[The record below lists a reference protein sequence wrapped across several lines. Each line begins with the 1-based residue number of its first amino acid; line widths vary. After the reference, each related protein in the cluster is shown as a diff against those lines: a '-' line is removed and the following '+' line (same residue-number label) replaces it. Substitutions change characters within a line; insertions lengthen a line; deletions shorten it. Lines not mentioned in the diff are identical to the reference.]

1 MRRYIQLGILVAIV
15 AVAAASAFRI
25 YQLNSEY
32 PPPATKAYALGE
44 TVSAGDVT
52 LAAQDAYFVNP
63 NQMQEMFPEFD
74 GGLIENG
81 KPLAPE
87 RYKIFLVVLKVNNES
102 DRDQQVDLRFYL
114 QSGAWSNGADPFLF
128 QQTNG
133 GSEGL
138 IRTIGAH
145 EEIVLR
151 CPYLLYDFMFKNSGD
166 WERVESRSYRVV
178 LSNYPTQHV
187 IQVYG

>member
-1 MRRYIQLGILVAIV
+1 MRRYVRLGILVIVV
-15 AVAAASAFRI
+15 AVVAASAFRI

-32 PPPATKAYALGE
+32 PPPATKAYVLGE

-52 LAAQDAYFVNP
+52 LAVQDAYFVNP
-63 NQMQEMFPEFD
+63 NQIQEMFPGFD

-87 RYKIFLVVLKVNNES
+87 RYKVFLVILKVNNES

-114 QSGAWSNGADPFLF
+114 QSGVWSNGADLFLF
-128 QQTNG
+128 QQVNA

-145 EEIVLR
+145 EEIMLK
-151 CPYLLYDFMFKNSGD
+151 CPYVLYDFMFKSSED
-166 WERVESRSYRVV
+166 WEQVESRSYRIV

-187 IQVYG
+187 IRVYG